1 MITPMPSD
9 ELSLIMEEKFTTEK
23 RNVQNTY
30 LKYIL
35 AGGAIVISVV
45 ILVVLIDSAKEN
57 IKNRKSKEEKV

>member
-1 MITPMPSD
+1 
-9 ELSLIMEEKFTTEK
+9 MEEKFTTEK